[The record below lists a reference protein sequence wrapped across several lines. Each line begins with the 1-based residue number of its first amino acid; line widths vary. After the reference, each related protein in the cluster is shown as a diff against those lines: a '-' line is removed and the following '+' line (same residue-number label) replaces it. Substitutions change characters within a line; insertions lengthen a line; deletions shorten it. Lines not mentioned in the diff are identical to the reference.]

1 MKKEYVIAMGVNRK
15 NSGYKFTKF
24 KSYEVFGWFGKSAEV
39 RDDDGK
45 QCFVA
50 VGAPTMRLD
59 DGQFVKVSFPSA
71 QEAMESA
78 QQAAAQAIRDLSK
91 GSGWRLE
98 KDGVFI
104 ASGNFKAAD
113 KDPNVEV
120 LEKLREI
127 LRVPEG
133 ENILTHAKVV
143 RVLADGLINL
153 QK

>member
-15 NSGYKFTKF
+15 NSGYKFTRY
-24 KSYEVFGWFGKSAEV
+24 KSYEILGWFGRSAEV
-39 RDDDGK
+39 LDDDGK
-45 QCFVA
+45 RCFIA

-59 DGQFVKVSFPSA
+59 GGQFVKVNFPHA
-71 QEAMESA
+71 QEAMKSA
-78 QQAAAQAIRDLSK
+78 ERAAEYALKAIPCA
-91 GSGWRLE
+91 SGWRLE

-104 ASGNFKAAD
+104 ASGNFNATD

-143 RVLADGLINL
+143 RTLADGLINL